1 LRRTLLT
8 VAAVATATLSA
19 TAGVAA
25 AAPVA
30 AQSTAAH
37 SSAMTHRQVHSC
49 TTTPK
54 KGHAACNAIL
64 RENVTPAGTIAPA
77 ATTPTGYGPADLRS
91 AYTLTQ
97 AAASG
102 GTGQTVGI
110 VDAFNDPNAAA
121 DLATYRSN
129 YGLPACTTASGCFR
143 KVSQTGSTTAL
154 PATDAGWA
162 QEESLDIDMASAICP
177 NCKILLV
184 EATSATTANLGKSVN
199 EAVALGA
206 TVVSNSYGG
215 SESAS
220 DTNSDS
226 LYYHHPGVAITASA
240 GDDGFGVEYPA
251 ASQYVTAV
259 GGTSLTKSTNS
270 RGWAETAW
278 SGSGSGCSAVDP
290 RPTWQASNA
299 NIAAVCARRAVADV
313 SAVADPNT
321 GVAVFDS
328 TPNAGASGWLQ
339 FGGTSVSAPIIASVY
354 ALAGNAATVTFGS
367 FPYSH
372 TTSLNAVTSGSNGT
386 CGNRLCTAGT
396 GWDGPTGLGTP
407 HNTTGF

>member
-1 LRRTLLT
+1 M
-8 VAAVATATLSA
+8 SH
-19 TAGVAA
+19 
-25 AAPVA
+25 P
-30 AQSTAAH
+30 
-37 SSAMTHRQVHSC
+37 QVHSC
-49 TTTPK
+49 TTTPA
-54 KGHAACNAIL
+54 KGHDACNAIV
-64 RENVTPAGTIAPA
+64 RENVTPAGTLAPA
-77 ATTPTGYGPADLRS
+77 ATTPTGYGPTDLRS

-97 AAASG
+97 AAGSG

-121 DLATYRSN
+121 DLTTYRSH

-154 PATDAGWA
+154 PATDTGWA

-184 EATSATTANLGKSVN
+184 EASSATTANLGKSVN

-215 SESAS
+215 GESSS
-220 DTNSDS
+220 DTSSDS

-290 RPTWQASNA
+290 RPTWQGSNS

-321 GVAVFDS
+321 GVAVYDS

-354 ALAGNAATVTFGS
+354 ALAGNAATVNFGS
-367 FPYSH
+367 YPYSH
-372 TTSLNAVTSGSNGT
+372 TTSLNAVTSGSNGS
-386 CGNRLCTAGT
+386 CGNRLCRAGT